1 MSNELYYRGSST
13 YETTVTN
20 QLNQLRDSN
29 ISLRNSMRNMEYGI
43 RSDIRASTYAIVASQ
58 QMLAETFHDG
68 FNSVNNTLEAGFEMF
83 SSRLANLE
91 SSITEIGEKIC
102 NKLDEIHD
110 IVNNPLLT
118 QSRELYRLALT
129 NYNKG
134 YFEEAL
140 SDCKAAVEK
149 NKTDYISWNLLGQ
162 IFLFGAGK
170 FSNVINLEYAEK
182 SFTNAAK
189 YIDADLGKSDEANQL
204 GSEIYYYL
212 GYTKLLLSNDYL
224 VENKI
229 DDSNQKLAE
238 AENHSKQ
245 AYQLYNENILAAYE
259 QAKELHFLE
268 KDDESLAILEE
279 IFKKEPIFAVK
290 ASNDKNFESIWSKID
305 NLIKKLNDEIT
316 KEIYEKSTSIYK
328 SCEQQIDSL
337 KQEVQKLNIPSK
349 EVFEPMLPDIEP
361 ALQTMHKI
369 IKNKIS
375 DKDSKIGFKRQLQ
388 RMTAKLN
395 NDDEDIRRMHEEKIE
410 SLESEIKMAEVEKEE
425 INKESVLL
433 ENLINNPYCPTN
445 ELFNEKCDG
454 VKKNL
459 KTTLAKFD
467 VSENTDYLSARK
479 MHNEIDS
486 KSVQEWVNSIINPL
500 KDTLKEFEKLIE
512 ATEYIKESF
521 KLEKENL
528 KLEKEESTSK
538 KIKIVAFVALITEL
552 ISMNTPAWPLSM
564 ITAIVLTICLFL
576 LRRKDELTGKSSIVL
591 GIGSLL
597 GSLAMPYLYHHYVI
611 GIINAIGTVL
621 FCNREEKGTKI
632 ASIAICVCY
641 AAYII
646 EYFTLGNWI
655 MGIVQLIL
663 AGAAVI
669 MTLTH

>member
-1 MSNELYYRGSST
+1 MEDKMSNELYYRGSST
-13 YETTVTN
+13 YEATVTN
-20 QLNQLRDSN
+20 QLNQLRNSN

-58 QMLAETFHDG
+58 QMLAETFLDG
-68 FNSVNNTLEAGFEMF
+68 FDSVNNTLEAGFGML
-83 SSRLANLE
+83 SSRLSNLE
-91 SSITEIGEKIC
+91 ISITEIGEKIC
-102 NKLDEIHD
+102 NKLDEIHN

-118 QSRELYRLALT
+118 QSRELYRRALT

-134 YFEEAL
+134 YYEEAL

-224 VENKI
+224 VGNKI

-279 IFKKEPIFAVK
+279 IFKKEPVFAVK
-290 ASNDKNFESIWSKID
+290 ASNDKNFESIWNRID
-305 NLIKKLNDEIT
+305 NLIKKLTDEIT
-316 KEIYEKSTSIYK
+316 KEMQEKSSSIYK

-337 KQEVQKLNIPSK
+337 KQEVQKLNLPSK
-349 EVFEPMLPDIEP
+349 EVFEPQFSSIKLKLEERH
-361 ALQTMHKI
+361 LI

-375 DKDSKIGFKRQLQ
+375 STESTIRSATRFQENLQLEQDSALHRIS
-388 RMTAKLN
+388 
-395 NDDEDIRRMHEEKIE
+395 E
-410 SLESEIKMAEVEKEE
+410 SKKAEKEE
-425 INKESVLL
+425 LYKEFAPL

-445 ELFNEKCDG
+445 ELFNEKCDD
-454 VKKNL
+454 VLKNL
-459 KTTLAKFD
+459 KATLSKFD

-486 KSVQEWVNSIINPL
+486 KSVQEWTTSFINPL
-500 KDTLKEFEKLIE
+500 QDTLKEFKL
-512 ATEYIKESF
+512 
-521 KLEKENL
+521 
-528 KLEKEESTSK
+528 
-538 KIKIVAFVALITEL
+538 LITAFKDLKRQEKNWKEDDSKAAKFYDILACVGLIIEFIAIRTQAWGWSVAGAIWFMAMCVVIMIINNDALYTEEEL
-552 ISMNTPAWPLSM
+552 KTFNKASSFIGIAGAISSLILPFLSFHPA
-564 ITAIVLTICLFL
+564 VLI
-576 LRRKDELTGKSSIVL
+576 IN
-591 GIGSLL
+591 GIGSALVCTKRRKTMSIIICIL
-597 GSLAMPYLYHHYVI
+597 NAVCAVGLFLTGHRVSGIMQLAPV
-611 GIINAIGTVL
+611 AV
-621 FCNREEKGTKI
+621 
-632 ASIAICVCY
+632 
-641 AAYII
+641 AALIMA
-646 EYFTLGNWI
+646 FT
-655 MGIVQLIL
+655 
-663 AGAAVI
+663 
-669 MTLTH
+669 H